1 MPAWLQSLPPLADL
15 ALLFLRLVI
24 GLMFALSGFFKLT
37 DAERRE
43 KMRSSLQGA
52 GVPPSLA
59 PLLSSLELV
68 GGISV
73 VLGLFTV
80 PGALVLLAIS
90 LGALVTTTLP
100 TAEGKG
106 VHKLENVLYSPET
119 LLVAGLLVLVA
130 LGAGGRSL
138 DGGW

>member
-1 MPAWLQSLPPLADL
+1 MPAWLQSVPPLADL

-37 DAERRE
+37 DGERRE
-43 KMRSSLQGA
+43 KMRTSLQDA
-52 GVPPSLA
+52 HVPPSLA
-59 PLLSSLELV
+59 PLLSFLELV

-80 PGALVLLAIS
+80 PGALVLLVIS

-100 TAEGKG
+100 KAEGKG
-106 VHKLENVLYSPET
+106 VHKLENVLYAPEM
-119 LLVAGLLVLVA
+119 LLVAGLLVLIAV
-130 LGAGGRSL
+130 GAGGRSL